1 MGQDTAAK
9 KSTELVLDEAGSG
22 LVSAPGTCEKGLEV
36 LAYDLVEQGS
46 LGLAALILATAE
58 GPLGT
63 ECSEGI
69 RASSVPP
76 GARL

>member
-1 MGQDTAAK
+1 MGQDAAAK
-9 KSTELVLDEAGSG
+9 KSTELLLDEAGSG
-22 LVSAPGTCEKGLEV
+22 FLSASRVCEEGLEV